1 MILYAGPDQ
10 PEKHTESHAFLHQY
24 PCGTE
29 DSNQVENGLKCQIF
43 SYISYILR
51 QVIWKRTISLL
62 KSLIQRFTK
71 YTVPLVQNVIVK
83 NAIKGFP
90 SFLWFQ
96 PFN

>member
-1 MILYAGPDQ
+1 MINFTFSQGHNFAKINKCKSISYYSIKSVILFMILCAGPDQ

-51 QVIWKRTISLL
+51 QVI
-62 KSLIQRFTK
+62 
-71 YTVPLVQNVIVK
+71 
-83 NAIKGFP
+83 
-90 SFLWFQ
+90 
-96 PFN
+96 